1 MHEFNHLSLLGRST
15 DEHIDKTIVK
25 DLVFDEDAALAK
37 LEAKADK
44 KQRKAE
50 QKMRDRIKA
59 ERMKTGNSNKD
70 NADDDDVGEMIA
82 QLAKGSRKNK

>member
-1 MHEFNHLSLLGRST
+1 MHEFNHLSLLGRSR

-70 NADDDDVGEMIA
+70 NAYDDDVGEMIA